1 MGVLNRPIYDITF
14 AHNVPVYIATRKWHV
29 LKVTPQMA
37 TPGTESAVYDCLVVV
52 VIVVVVVVVVA
63 VIVIIPVIVTI
74 ITVVIIVSVIN
85 INVFINTH

>member
-1 MGVLNRPIYDITF
+1 MGVLNIYDITF

-52 VIVVVVVVVVA
+52 VIVVVA

>member
-1 MGVLNRPIYDITF
+1 VGVLNIYDITF

-52 VIVVVVVVVVA
+52 VIVVVVVVA
-63 VIVIIPVIVTI
+63 AIVIIPVIVTI

>member
-1 MGVLNRPIYDITF
+1 VGVLNIYDITF

-52 VIVVVVVVVVA
+52 VIVVVA

>member
-1 MGVLNRPIYDITF
+1 VGVLNIYDITF
-14 AHNVPVYIATRKWHV
+14 AHNVPVCIATRKWHV

-52 VIVVVVVVVVA
+52 VIVVVVVVA

>member
-1 MGVLNRPIYDITF
+1 MGVLNIYDITF

-52 VIVVVVVVVVA
+52 VIVVVVVVA